1 MNEKLEKL
9 NRQKTA
15 AEKKLI
21 AAQHREKQLEHELK
35 RLTRS
40 ERTHRLNITV
50 RRSRQSG
57 VARATCPD

>member
-9 NRQKTA
+9 SRQRAA

-35 RLTRS
+35 RLTR
-40 ERTHRLNITV
+40 
-50 RRSRQSG
+50 
-57 VARATCPD
+57 

>member
-21 AAQHREKQLEHELK
+21 AAQHREKQLDRK
-35 RLTRS
+35 S
-40 ERTHRLNITV
+40 V
-50 RRSRQSG
+50 
-57 VARATCPD
+57 V

>member
-21 AAQHREKQLEHELK
+21 AAQHREKQLEHERK
-35 RLTRS
+35 RLTR
-40 ERTHRLNITV
+40 
-50 RRSRQSG
+50 RREPTGFALVPGCWRSFCVSLL
-57 VARATCPD
+57 C

>member
-9 NRQKTA
+9 SRQKAA

-21 AAQHREKQLEHELK
+21 AAQHREKQLEHERK

-40 ERTHRLNITV
+40 VQKSPPQPHLHAI
-50 RRSRQSG
+50 
-57 VARATCPD
+57 

>member
-21 AAQHREKQLEHELK
+21 AAQHREKQLEHD
-35 RLTRS
+35 T
-40 ERTHRLNITV
+40 ERENPPALHSCRDAGEV
-50 RRSRQSG
+50 S
-57 VARATCPD
+57 A

>member
-21 AAQHREKQLEHELK
+21 AAQHREKQLEHERK
-35 RLTRS
+35 RLTIVAQ
-40 ERTHRLNITV
+40 L
-50 RRSRQSG
+50 SRQKSKIFIMN
-57 VARATCPD
+57 

>member
-21 AAQHREKQLEHELK
+21 AAQHREKQLEHE
-35 RLTRS
+35 
-40 ERTHRLNITV
+40 
-50 RRSRQSG
+50 RR
-57 VARATCPD
+57 

>member
-9 NRQKTA
+9 SRQRAA

-40 ERTHRLNITV
+40 ERTTGFVLV
-50 RRSRQSG
+50 PGCWRSFCVSLL
-57 VARATCPD
+57 C